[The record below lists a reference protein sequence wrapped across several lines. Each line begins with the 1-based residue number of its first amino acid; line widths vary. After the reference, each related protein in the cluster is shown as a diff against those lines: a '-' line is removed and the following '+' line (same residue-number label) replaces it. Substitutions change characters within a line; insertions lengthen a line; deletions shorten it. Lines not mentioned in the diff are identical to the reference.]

1 MCSTANYV
9 LPLRRTCEVAATP
22 GRLCG
27 GVSMQTNFPGVR
39 SHGAPQDTEM
49 DVAWQELMAITE
61 LQEFEVPSEGSYETS
76 QYQTMEPMVPV
87 GEYGISQPHPEPPP
101 PPPPPSACEMS
112 TADNYDGCYSEE
124 VPTCHRLGSN
134 TEAMYGNSESQLSQR
149 MLPISHAQ
157 PSLMALREP
166 MNISGTSQGH
176 RRANACLSQGL
187 SRHMLWTTHGQSAR
201 ARSADDMESDSGL
214 SLGSSPPLAS
224 PDNPAGGA
232 PGYQSI
238 DIGMAYSDGEHDS
251 MNEHA
256 RRAHIHYSMDYQN
269 QAHSYLHSG
278 AHPSY
283 FSPQPSLCHAQQS
296 SLTLRSV
303 KQQGPAAALSDLY
316 NDSAMSSRGSSQ
328 HNMYTK
334 PQGSI
339 STPAPLSRDERR
351 AMALKIPFPME
362 KIINLP
368 VDDFNELLTQYTLTD
383 TQLALVRDIRRR
395 GKNKVA
401 AQNCRKRKLESII
414 HLERE
419 LNQLQAQREHLAQ
432 ERLEFQRSLAFI
444 KCRLTDLYAEVFS
457 HLRDEDGQPYSIDEY
472 SLQQTPDGKIY
483 LVPHNAKERAMLKNW
498 E

>member
-1 MCSTANYV
+1 MCSTANCV
-9 LPLRRTCEVAATP
+9 LPLRRTCEVLATP

-27 GVSMQTNFPGVR
+27 GVSMPANFPGAR

-49 DVAWQELMAITE
+49 DVAWQELMAISE
-61 LQEFEVPSEGSYETS
+61 LQEFEVPGEGSYETA
-76 QYQTMEPMVPV
+76 QYQTMEPMVPM
-87 GEYGISQPHPEPPP
+87 GGYGMAQPHPERPPA
-101 PPPPPSACEMS
+101 ACELS
-112 TADNYDGCYSEE
+112 TADSYNGCYSEE
-124 VPTCHRLGSN
+124 VPVCHRLGSN
-134 TEAMYGNSESQLSQR
+134 VEAMYGHPESQLNQR
-149 MLPISHAQ
+149 MLPISSQAQ
-157 PSLMALREP
+157 PSLMAHREQ
-166 MNISGTSQGH
+166 MNMSGTSQGH
-176 RRANACLSQGL
+176 RRAGACFSQGL
-187 SRHMLWTTHGQSAR
+187 SRHMLWTTHGQNSHV
-201 ARSADDMESDSGL
+201 RSADDLESDSGL

-232 PGYQSI
+232 PNYQSV
-238 DIGMAYSDGEHDS
+238 DIGMTYSDGEPDS
-251 MNEHA
+251 MTEHA
-256 RRAHIHYSMDYQN
+256 RRAHIHYSMDYQS
-269 QAHSYLHSG
+269 QSQSYLHSG

-283 FSPQPSLCHAQQS
+283 FSPHPTLSHAQPNP
-296 SLTLRSV
+296 LTQRSV
-303 KQQGPAAALSDLY
+303 KQQGQAAVLNDLY
-316 NDSAMSSRGSSQ
+316 NDSGVSSRGSSQ

-334 PQGSI
+334 PQGST
-339 STPAPLSRDERR
+339 SSPAPLSRDERR
-351 AMALKIPFPME
+351 AMALKIPFPMD

-483 LVPHNAKERAMLKNW
+483 LVPHTSMQKREQC
-498 E
+498 